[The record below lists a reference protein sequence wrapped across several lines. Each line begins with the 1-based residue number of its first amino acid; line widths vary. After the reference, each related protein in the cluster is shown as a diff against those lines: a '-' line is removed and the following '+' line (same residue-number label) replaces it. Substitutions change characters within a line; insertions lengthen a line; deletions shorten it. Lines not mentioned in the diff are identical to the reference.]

1 MSPSGRI
8 RHFLLNWEKLTS
20 NKSILNM
27 VNGLE
32 LNFLPEPVQ
41 YKVPKSMNMLKE
53 EKMLIEQEIQGL
65 LRKGQ

>member
-1 MSPSGRI
+1 
-8 RHFLLNWEKLTS
+8 
-20 NKSILNM
+20 M